1 METNVENR
9 NVLLKKVISGDI
21 PVEKA
26 TNGMAR
32 AEVNIFFRKLDR
44 AIQDIGSRGL
54 QLISDVSFL
63 SSKIN
68 PHNSFTFPKRSIGN
82 LRICA

>member
-1 METNVENR
+1 MEINIENR
-9 NVLLKKVISGDI
+9 NALLKKVISGQI

-44 AIQDIGSRGL
+44 AIQDIDYRGL

-68 PHNSFTFPKRSIGN
+68 PNNNFTFSKISIGK